1 MTTITLNTKE
11 LKRYSL
17 FKKQDEMD
25 RDIWRYVEWLN
36 EHNVRQSVIDVLLHL
51 GSRALMTLGI
61 AFPKQTT
68 IAKCLKLSDKTVNL
82 AIKDLEALEI
92 IDSKRTLNG
101 WRASGKVYRIKPFCI
116 ERLSQKVKSV
126 KCVKPYSANDL
137 TLVSE
142 FEPYSSESPT
152 LKKDVA
158 AKADSS
164 NAPAKTKTFYQR
176 LKELAQARKGTIANF
191 SKLMSIIFGRIK
203 KLKKEAVQ
211 LTHQQ
216 LESVMYQAF
225 KALLSKENVHN
236 DEAMLNT
243 IITNKLNDI
252 LKPAQQGA
260 ASTHSRGQAKSYIE
274 REPDWL
280 EENRRQWAAKEAAR
294 QLEQAKRVDDEEDL
308 EAYKQRVLTK
318 LGLS

>member
-17 FKKQDEMD
+17 FSKQDEMD
-25 RDIWRYVEWLN
+25 RSIWSYVEWLN
-36 EHNVRQSVIDVLLHL
+36 EYNVRQSVIDVLLHL

-82 AIKDLEALEI
+82 AIKDLEALDI
-92 IDSKRTLNG
+92 IESKRTLNG
-101 WRASGKVYRIKPFCI
+101 WQASGKVYRIKPFCL

-126 KCVKPYSANDL
+126 KCVKPYSTNEL
-137 TLVSE
+137 TLVSD
-142 FEPYSSESPT
+142 FEPYSSEAPT

-164 NAPAKTKTFYQR
+164 NTTDKPKTFYQR
-176 LKELAQARKGTIANF
+176 LKELAQARKGAIPNF
-191 SKLMSIIFGRIK
+191 SKLMNIIFGRMK

-216 LESVMYQAF
+216 LENVMYQAF
-225 KALLSKENVHN
+225 NALLLKKNVQN

-243 IITNKLNDI
+243 IMTNKLNDI
-252 LKPAQQGA
+252 LKPTHQPA
-260 ASTHSRGQAKSYIE
+260 ASVKTEQ
-274 REPDWL
+274 EPDWL

-294 QLEQAKRVDDEEDL
+294 QQEQAKRVDDDEDL
-308 EAYKQRVLTK
+308 EAYKQRVLAK